1 MQQHETK
8 RKWRHKTLAA
18 AALAAMGGGVACA
31 SDNLPALGEGDDP
44 WRVDVIYENGTHYR
58 GKDKTGHE
66 VGLSKFRNTLQVEA
80 DKKLANDWA
89 FHGVFRGTF
98 DGVYR
103 LNKDEFGK
111 SAGSKSAQDVQ
122 FQNTVSRSAGAVT
135 TVPWGGGLGADGGPW
150 NQATAA
156 FGNPGANDLLNAIYA
171 GNVIAGS
178 PLPLPAPG
186 SATTAFVNGNQF
198 GPDSGVGLRILG
210 DRWHGPDSGIA
221 LAVPVR
227 PCDTD
232 KRGCRDFGGY
242 GDKKLSELEAPEFN
256 NRLDFI
262 REAYVKKTF
271 SLSDDASLF
280 LKVGKQQ
287 VVWGRTDL
295 FRVLD
300 VINPVDYSRN
310 NIYDELQDI
319 RIPMWIVQSEFR
331 LGGSDLMQDRNLSFV
346 WNFDK
351 FRPSNLGQ
359 CGSPN
364 VMLDAGC
371 FFRGMASLWDNG
383 GTVANFAHLGSGAA
397 ALAELG
403 MGAPAGSLPTDMW
416 LATNFG
422 PGQIGIRNV
431 HLPEWSLANT
441 QLGVKFEGVTQG
453 GLNFSLNALTYR
465 SQLPSLH
472 AFNRAQ
478 NPFTGQVQ
486 PSSHLIAFDMYFPRV
501 NLVGGSM
508 DFQSETLGAA
518 FRLEGSL
525 TRGEEFV
532 NTARPKLFSSNK
544 VWRSVI
550 GVDRPTFIPFIS
562 ETRTT
567 LISAQLFYQ
576 HIFDHEEY
584 KGPLGKY
591 GMPDWKDNFI
601 GTVLVKAM
609 LMNDRVSPQ
618 LVVARDFKA
627 RAWAVSPQ
635 VEWSLTNDLKLTF
648 GGNVKGKSDGASER
662 WNWNNC
668 ADCNPYF
675 PYTGYD
681 GQAGPNS
688 GPLGL
693 SGLEPLAR
701 FRAGPI
707 GSAWKENEVYFY
719 LRYKF

>member
-1 MQQHETK
+1 MYKQVTK
-8 RKWRHKTLAA
+8 REWRLKALAI
-18 AALAAMGGGVACA
+18 ALAAIGSGAA
-31 SDNLPALGEGDDP
+31 HADNLPALGDGDDP

-66 VGLSKFRNTLQVEA
+66 VGLSKFRNTIQVEL
-80 DKKLANDWA
+80 DKKLANDWG
-89 FHGVFRGTF
+89 FHGVLRGTF

-103 LNKDEFGK
+103 LNDDEFGK
-111 SAGSKSAQDVQ
+111 KAGSKSGADLQ
-122 FQNTVSRSAGAVT
+122 FQNTISKSGGMVT
-135 TVPWGGGLGADGGPW
+135 TVPWGGGLGANGGPW

-156 FGNPGANDLLNAIYA
+156 FGYPGGNDLLNAIYA

-178 PLPLPAPG
+178 PLPLPLPG
-186 SATTAFVNGNQF
+186 AANTGFVNGNTYSAE
-198 GPDSGVGLRILG
+198 SGVGLRMLG
-210 DRWHGPDSGIA
+210 DRWHGPDGGIQM
-221 LAVPVR
+221 AVPVR

-232 KRGCRDFGGY
+232 RRGCRDFGGY
-242 GDKKLSELEAPEFN
+242 GDKNLSELEAPEFN
-256 NRLDFI
+256 DRLDFI

-271 SLSDDASLF
+271 NLTDETNLF
-280 LKVGKQQ
+280 LKLGKQQ

-319 RIPMWIVQSEFR
+319 RIPMWIAQTEFR
-331 LGGSDLMQDRNLSFV
+331 FGSSELMQDRNLSIV

-351 FRPSNLGQ
+351 FRANNLGQ
-359 CGSPN
+359 CGTPN

-371 FFRGMASLWDNG
+371 FFRGMANLWDNG
-383 GTVANFAHLGSGAA
+383 GTVANFAHLSDGAA
-397 ALAELG
+397 SLAELG
-403 MGAPAGSLPTDMW
+403 MGIPNGSLPRDMW

-422 PGQIGIRNV
+422 PGQIGIRKV
-431 HLPEWSLANT
+431 HLPEWSLANS

-472 AFNRAQ
+472 AFNNAQ
-478 NPFTGQVQ
+478 NPFVASQTGG
-486 PSSHLIAFDMYFPRV
+486 SSHLIAFDMYFPRV
-501 NLVGGSM
+501 NLIGGSM

-518 FRLEGSL
+518 FRLEGAL
-525 TRGEEFV
+525 TKGEEFV
-532 NTARPKLFSSNK
+532 NTARPKLYSSNK

-562 ETRTT
+562 ESRTT

-584 KGPLGKY
+584 RGPLGKY
-591 GMPDWKDNFI
+591 GMPDWQDNFI
-601 GTVLVKAM
+601 GTLLIKAF

-618 LVVARDFKA
+618 LVTAYDFKA
-627 RAWAVSPQ
+627 HAWVASPQ
-635 VEWSLTNDLKLTF
+635 VEWSLSDSLKLTF
-648 GGNVKGKSDGASER
+648 GANVKGKRDDAEDR
-662 WNWNNC
+662 WAFNDC
-668 ADCNPYF
+668 RDCNPYA
-675 PYTGYD
+675 PYTQYD
-681 GQAGPNS
+681 GQTGA

-693 SGLEPLAR
+693 SGLEPLGR

-707 GSAWKENEVYFY
+707 GSAWKENEIYFY